1 MSSPKHLIINCGAS
15 RITAASVSFSADN
28 LVLEKFVTESLQYD
42 YSDEDAWMGAVGD
55 ALRSLNNQHNFSGKA
70 SFIIPGN
77 QVLTKTIRIPHVEAS
92 KRAQILAFEAQ
103 QNIPYPLHEVVWD
116 SQVVGDDGVE
126 TEVLFIA
133 CKSNTI
139 DNFCAEVSQAGF
151 SVKTIN
157 AATILDYNAI
167 QFATPDQ
174 EEDVL
179 LINIGARSTNLL
191 FKNADGFFV
200 RNIQLGG
207 NSLTQNIAD
216 SLGKTFVQAEDIKH
230 KFFDGDLNY
239 SEEDSGTKGMSA
251 CADSF
256 MRRMSQ
262 EITRSIVNYRRQKN
276 GVAPKRILLSGRGS
290 LLSGLS
296 EQLST
301 SQKIPVELFDSLK
314 NVALGGGNDS
324 ESSATLS
331 LEISEIIGAAAQDK
345 VADGAGVNLLPE
357 AMQNSMEF
365 AIKKPFLMIAAV
377 CFALA
382 PWPAFIGYKQLSS
395 EYITAAEAMKSVT
408 RPLIE
413 RQSQIEKNAVQ
424 AVAVSQSIELV
435 EGLKNSKTNWIQ
447 FLAQLQA
454 SLSSAED
461 AWLDALSV
469 ERDEPIDG
477 VASYEVV
484 LQGQML
490 VRETVGQGVVDQEV
504 LSRRIKSLQSSFE
517 SSDFI
522 VSSEPPVINWSSLRN
537 GLNVLPFSINLV
549 VDTSKPL

>member
-1 MSSPKHLIINCGAS
+1 
-15 RITAASVSFSADN
+15 
-28 LVLEKFVTESLQYD
+28 
-42 YSDEDAWMGAVGD
+42 
-55 ALRSLNNQHNFSGKA
+55 
-70 SFIIPGN
+70 
-77 QVLTKTIRIPHVEAS
+77 
-92 KRAQILAFEAQ
+92 
-103 QNIPYPLHEVVWD
+103 
-116 SQVVGDDGVE
+116 
-126 TEVLFIA
+126 
-133 CKSNTI
+133 
-139 DNFCAEVSQAGF
+139 
-151 SVKTIN
+151 
-157 AATILDYNAI
+157 
-167 QFATPDQ
+167 
-174 EEDVL
+174 
-179 LINIGARSTNLL
+179 
-191 FKNADGFFV
+191 
-200 RNIQLGG
+200 
-207 NSLTQNIAD
+207 
-216 SLGKTFVQAEDIKH
+216 
-230 KFFDGDLNY
+230 
-239 SEEDSGTKGMSA
+239 
-251 CADSF
+251 
-256 MRRMSQ
+256 
-262 EITRSIVNYRRQKN
+262 
-276 GVAPKRILLSGRGS
+276 
-290 LLSGLS
+290 
-296 EQLST
+296 
-301 SQKIPVELFDSLK
+301 
-314 NVALGGGNDS
+314 
-324 ESSATLS
+324 
-331 LEISEIIGAAAQDK
+331 
-345 VADGAGVNLLPE
+345 
-357 AMQNSMEF
+357 MEF